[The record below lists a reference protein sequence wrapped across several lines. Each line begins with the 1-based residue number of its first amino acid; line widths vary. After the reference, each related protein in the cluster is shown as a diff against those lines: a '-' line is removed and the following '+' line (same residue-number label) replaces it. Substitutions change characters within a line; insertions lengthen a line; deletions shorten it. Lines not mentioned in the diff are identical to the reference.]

1 MKNTNW
7 IKILT
12 FFLLLTTFILILL
25 LYSTD
30 KSYSELELKTQ
41 NKVDSLEILSD
52 SLREEIFDKS
62 NEIAMNELIINELSQ
77 TKRYKELE
85 IDFEKE
91 KNLKAFE

>member
-7 IKILT
+7 IKIVT

-30 KSYSELELKTQ
+30 KSYCELELKAK

>member
-7 IKILT
+7 IKIVT

-30 KSYSELELKTQ
+30 KSYCELELKSQ

-77 TKRYKELE
+77 TKRYMELE

>member
-7 IKILT
+7 IKIVT

-30 KSYSELELKTQ
+30 KSYCELELKAQ

-77 TKRYKELE
+77 TKRYRELE

>member
-30 KSYSELELKTQ
+30 KSYSELELKAQ

-62 NEIAMNELIINELSQ
+62 NEIAMNQLIINELSH

-85 IDFEKE
+85 VDFEKE